1 MHLSASRGSDVW
13 NNGRGKTHADVGDDV
28 LCLGSSRKL
37 VDVLNC
43 LAYQRKNSKEG
54 RKELSG
60 RRECGSS
67 FVRDYPKQTEEDSR
81 TSLSWFSFRAAM

>member
-1 MHLSASRGSDVW
+1 MRLSASSGSDVW

-54 RKELSG
+54 RKEWSG

-67 FVRDYPKQTEEDSR
+67 FVRGYPKQTEEDSR
-81 TSLSWFSFRAAM
+81 TSLS